1 MAHAISEPSVRTAR
15 EVRDLNGPPGWPL
28 IGSLANVSTDRM
40 HEQLERW
47 VGLYGPMYRVALG
60 PHAMVVVS
68 QPELVA
74 AVLRGRPDGWRRIDK
89 LRDVLREAGIHGLFS
104 AEGNEWRRQRRLV
117 MEAFDP
123 GHLKRYFDSLALTT
137 GRLLRHFEQAARAGE
152 AIELQPTLMRYTVDV
167 TTGLAFGADLN
178 TLEQPGHPLQRHLN
192 AIFPMM
198 MRRLNAPLPYWR
210 FVKLPAD
217 RAFDRQL
224 LVVHAAVRAFVRE
237 TRERLEREPGLREQ
251 PQNLLQ
257 AMVAAR
263 DDSGAALSEEELL
276 GNVLTVLLAGQDT
289 TANTMCWMLHHLHTD
304 RRAWDEVVA
313 ECDAV
318 LGGEALAPGFETT
331 RALDAIERCASET
344 MRLRPVAP
352 FLFLQ
357 NNGPEMLGGVRLPA
371 GTGVICLLRHGATD
385 ARLAADAGDFR
396 PGRWSALEGGA
407 DEGAEASQ
415 RELMRAS
422 MPFGAGPRLCPGRYL
437 ALLEIKMVVSMLAR
451 NFELVDVATVHGA
464 APRER
469 LEFTMCPERLTMRL
483 RLRERPPVAA

>member
-1 MAHAISEPSVRTAR
+1 MAQAITEAPLR
-15 EVRDLNGPPGWPL
+15 EIRDLRGPPGWPL
-28 IGSLANVSTDRM
+28 IGSLASVDASRM

-47 VGLYGPMYRVALG
+47 VGQFGPMYRVALG
-60 PHAMVVVS
+60 PHSMVVVS
-68 QPELVA
+68 RPELVVS
-74 AVLRGRPDGWRRIDK
+74 VLRGRPDAWRRIDK
-89 LRDVLREAGIHGLFS
+89 LRDVLREAGVHGLFS
-104 AEGNEWRRQRRLV
+104 AEGGEWRRQRRLV

-123 GHLKRYFDSLALTT
+123 GHLKRYFESLALTT
-137 GRLLRHFEQAARAGE
+137 GRLLRRFEQAARCDE
-152 AIELQPTLMRYTVDV
+152 PIELQPTLMRYTVDV

-178 TLEQPGHPLQRHLN
+178 TLEQPGHALQRHLN
-192 AIFPMM
+192 TIFPML

-224 LVVHAAVRAFVRE
+224 AVVHAAVRAFVRDA
-237 TRERLEREPGLREQ
+237 RARVEREPQLREQ

-289 TANTMCWMLHHLHTD
+289 TANTMCWMLHHLHAD
-304 RRAWDEVVA
+304 RRAWAEVVA
-313 ECDAV
+313 ECDA
-318 LGGEALAPGFETT
+318 ALAPAPLAAGFEIT
-331 RALDAIERCASET
+331 RGLDAVERCASET

-357 NNGPEMLGGVRLPA
+357 NNVPTVLGDVRLPA
-371 GTGVICLLRHGATD
+371 DSSVICLMRHAAIDERLSAD
-385 ARLAADAGDFR
+385 AREFQPARWRDDGAGA
-396 PGRWSALEGGA
+396 GVA
-407 DEGAEASQ
+407 AEAQ
-415 RELMRAS
+415 RELLRAS

-437 ALLEIKMVVSMLAR
+437 ALLEIKMVISMLAR
-451 NFELVDVATVHGA
+451 NFELVDVATEHGA

-469 LEFTMCPERLTMRL
+469 LEFTMCPERLTMQL
-483 RLRERPPVAA
+483 RPRAQPAPQLS